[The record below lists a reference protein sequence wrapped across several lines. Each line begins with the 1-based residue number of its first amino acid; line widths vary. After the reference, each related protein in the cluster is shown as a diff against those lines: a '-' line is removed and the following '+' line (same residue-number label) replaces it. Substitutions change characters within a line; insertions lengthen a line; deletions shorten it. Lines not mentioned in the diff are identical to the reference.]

1 MKESIIDLIN
11 DSIRNFTNISN
22 DTSQLL
28 LIEKITND
36 IIKAFNNNYKLLLCG
51 NGGSAATSSHVAVDL
66 TKNAKIRAINFNEAD
81 SLMSSTFFP
90 GSIIS
95 I

>member
-1 MKESIIDLIN
+1 MKESIIDLVN

-36 IIKAFNNNYKLLLCG
+36 IIN
-51 NGGSAATSSHVAVDL
+51 TSF
-66 TKNAKIRAINFNEAD
+66 AK
-81 SLMSSTFFP
+81 
-90 GSIIS
+90 
-95 I
+95 

>member
-28 LIEKITND
+28 LIEKITKFIN
-36 IIKAFNNNYKLLLCG
+36 KTLNKFYPTLSFAFQIFH
-51 NGGSAATSSHVAVDL
+51 S
-66 TKNAKIRAINFNEAD
+66 
-81 SLMSSTFFP
+81 
-90 GSIIS
+90 
-95 I
+95 